1 MKIMGCSRA
10 GQVLSLIKEGFLAG
24 FSLHLLGGKAG
35 FPSFLEAKGI
45 IFYLYV
51 EACLDFPW
59 KFLGIKIFCSKLLCT
74 GHLVTAIFFTLQ
86 NAAAPSQT
94 QTMPAM
100 TQAPPQSGGTMGYMG
115 NQSVPMGYQPYNMQV
130 RKLFQLLCCFLC

>member
-1 MKIMGCSRA
+1 MKITGCSRA
-10 GQVLSLIKEGFLAG
+10 GQVLSLIKED
-24 FSLHLLGGKAG
+24 FSLHLLVEKAA

-59 KFLGIKIFCSKLLCT
+59 KFLGIKVSAQICYVT
-74 GHLVTAIFFTLQ
+74 EHLVPAIFFTLQ

-130 RKLFQLLCCFLC
+130 RKLFQLLCFLC